1 MKNFYLVWRHC
12 LLMVLGCFICLS
24 GFAQL
29 SQGKVY
35 RFDNVGYAGY
45 SLAATSTKAATAQ
58 TTNADAK
65 SQMWYVS
72 DTKTENDVTSYR
84 LRNVGNGYYLQGAEA
99 STAWAFVD
107 GSVSEKVYL
116 YLRSI
121 TSGGNTYY
129 TLSVTNEDGGRNKM
143 HCDGSKNIVGWS
155 FTDNNHTQWTITE
168 VTMTSEELT
177 ENWNVLEN
185 VNWTEER
192 LTTAQGYLDA
202 LFTDKACT
210 ELKDTYKAMSQEQ
223 LQANTNYVNLP
234 PTLQTMVLK
243 TWQTQTT
250 ATTPQT
256 VGEAWGEAHYSSSE
270 DLAWDGEYAKR
281 FRVQLYEPY
290 SERDCTNA
298 GLRINPHTNLNNPT
312 GIIGKEREALYVMVG
327 GDIQEGASLYLGAYS
342 GHGQGGAYNDGVA
355 LHKGLNVVPI
365 WADKQWTCIYYT
377 VPTLQNYTAGENIAG
392 SNKRYDITT
401 FPDLKIHIEGG
412 CVNGY
417 YNAVGDDLWAHNAA
431 TTGCDEGRELDGGIA
446 TTLTK
451 ADGTTTPTNDN
462 LLQTNNVYP
471 KGDNEA
477 DWDYI
482 AARNVLD
489 DLTILGRYMV
499 FQFCFNSPED
509 SKPQYSTNYWFTK
522 LDGTRRVN
530 ICDWLERWDRIMMSE
545 RLMMGLLSEQEV
557 TEANARYHAWN
568 AAFGSI
574 PENHDIF
581 RYTGNDTDNPYA
593 CNYSNYYRM
602 HGLGI
607 TMDNGYMSGGWNS
620 SNYHYNT
627 LADIIGK
634 MTDETSTGGVCWGP
648 GHEIGHQ
655 HQAPLNMRGLTEVS
669 NNFFSNVAVWYD
681 GRGTS
686 RTAEGQGDLSN
697 VLNAYSQDGNDF
709 YTNNIWAQT
718 QMYYKLWLYYH
729 LVGHNTAFA
738 PTLVE
743 MLRQDPMVIQYNQA
757 GATSLLHFYKKAC
770 DAAQEDLTDF
780 FRAYGFLE
788 VMDHRYVGD
797 YSSAEYTQ
805 TQEDI
810 DAAIAYVKA
819 KGYPENVEILFIND
833 YTTGETYVKHDGT
846 TARRLWDGNTYSD
859 LGSFQAYESGSAATG
874 TYTMTAANGQVTMS
888 GATGGVGFI
897 VRDAKGNLLAF
908 SSDYTFPVN
917 DATMAA
923 ISTGTAVLQSVAAD
937 GSVTEITYD
946 GSSAAIS
953 LLSGLLT
960 TVKTLLDGETDN
972 GGDDGESYTKPG
984 LYKSNNAH
992 FTALADKYTE
1002 AKEIYDNGNV
1012 AQYLAAYTA
1021 LKDCYD
1027 ALLADEYATIALQ
1040 PGSKYIIR
1048 CKGRNQ
1054 TYMYL
1059 NSETSGETTTHK
1071 VAYTDTL
1078 PESTAE
1084 NYNAFLWSVE
1094 ETGTAGKYY
1103 LKNASGENLY
1113 VLTVSAKQNEQFQCG
1128 SEKYAFGI
1136 QQVATGSNYFTFY
1149 HSSDP
1154 STYMNAGNNGQVVSW
1169 DGANDN
1175 NSQWAFTLVEADA
1188 TAKARILLEEMEGNT
1203 RTLLESMATMGVKG
1217 PLDMSTFRISSNSVE
1232 QGHGTELLVDGDAS
1246 TYFHSNWSESSASS
1260 NLDEEH
1266 YLQIDCGEGNDL
1278 EQFQFN
1284 YITLP
1289 SAAGNLDAPASIDVY
1304 VGNTVDG
1311 DGNVTDFTKIT
1322 TFSKDDANNPLPCIS
1337 RAQSYTSPV
1346 IGTAGSPYR
1355 YIRLTVKNATKD
1367 NAVTNGTL
1375 NGHHWFG
1382 LAELGLS
1389 RASSKLFASDSRY
1402 TTITDAQYVTAAN
1415 ALGDAAVCLA
1425 NANATASE
1433 LTAAYE
1439 TLSAQYTILLNAYN
1453 AAGNEDLTAAREA
1466 LQSVIEQTQSLLNEC
1481 GSISKSE
1488 NVDLQCGDA
1497 NAAYYI
1503 SSNADQNTGGG
1514 NQDGGGVAALLDTDL
1529 ATYFHSRWGGTVV
1542 NEDHYLQV
1550 DMGSENVL
1558 TDFTFGYTV
1567 RQVDNT
1573 NKTSPHPTII
1583 EVYGSNDGED
1593 FSTLLGT
1600 FKRTDATNP
1609 LPAYTESGA
1618 SWTSTKIKSATPY
1631 RYVRFVVTE
1640 SNGPRDKIYGGHY
1653 FFAMGTFSLTK
1664 IETKVTLSENC
1675 GLATEQDLLDTDD
1688 ALQSAIATKSLAT
1701 TVDQLTAAQTALQAQ
1716 YDALLAAK
1724 NSVSTAGLEAAVA
1737 SLRSLYESC
1746 FSDDACTTIKDK
1758 YNGSINLTQPLLEE
1772 VNTSI
1777 TTAQAI
1783 VDADQPT
1790 NNEIYEQLVA
1800 VNAMQEKLETAIAYA
1815 ALPVKLSTDEE
1826 KVYYSITIKRDGTP
1840 VLEYGGVNGE
1850 NNKLK
1855 VTGSGFQYGNNL
1867 QAFYFTKGTTAPQVL
1882 IHTKSN
1888 DYILT
1893 ARIVNS
1899 TSDLAQGAGKVAG
1912 VEPTT
1917 DESTLS
1923 SKEWIIEAN
1932 TSSGWY
1938 NIRPIPLDGSA
1949 TNLYMSNIYGVGKNI
1964 GFYTDANDGGSC
1976 FQFTEQTVWDKS
1988 EAFYQL
1994 YNYYTHSVKV
2004 NEIIESQYM
2013 NNDLVG
2019 YYSSAKANEYNSA
2032 YFTAGFA
2039 INSVLNGSTSFT
2051 DDEFTNAYNA
2061 LVTANEAL
2069 TFNLP
2074 EAGKYYV
2081 LRSACTQANYCTD
2094 ALAYVDPANPSQRIY
2109 WSKGKE
2115 VTDATAIWTITPNG
2129 DGTFAVRNLHT
2140 GTAVRKFNER
2150 LTDVAGSVTLTSL
2163 DYKTG
2168 ELKLTAGGTIMHAQQ
2183 TGSIIVSWNAD
2194 KGSASAWN
2202 IEEVT
2207 DLSEVGYALN
2217 MSQYE
2222 QASLYLAYPAII
2234 PNGIT
2239 AYYATV
2245 ENADITDVA
2254 TGGKITLTPITG
2266 NVLPAETG
2274 VILRGAQGA
2283 YNFNLSTDDA
2293 GRAPAEKLFMGS
2305 PYKKLVQGVA
2315 NYKYYLFGAR
2325 TMGDGSKKV
2334 GLFMTW
2340 LEYLAD
2346 GTTSYTRD
2354 TGKTDDQGHAITENV
2369 STAGTDNGGYF
2380 YVSANKIYMPWNT
2393 ANGAAP
2399 AFYFN
2404 FDGTTTG
2411 VDGIENVWDRNTG
2424 IYDLQG
2430 RRVNRIEQS
2439 GIYVINGQKRF
2450 VKVNGR

>member
-1 MKNFYLVWRHC
+1 MKNNYFNPLRFLWTA
-12 LLMVLGCFICLS
+12 VLGLF
-24 GFAQL
+24 FVTAHAQL
-29 SQGKVY
+29 EKGNVY

-72 DTKTENDVTSYR
+72 DTKTENGVTSYR
-84 LRNVGNGYYLQGAEA
+84 LRNVGNGYYLQGNGA

-107 GSVSEKVYL
+107 GSVSENVYL
-116 YLRSI
+116 YLLSV

-129 TLSVTNEDGGRNKM
+129 TLSVTNDDGGRNKM

-168 VTMTSEELT
+168 VEMTSAELT

-185 VNWTEER
+185 VNWTEEK
-192 LTTAQGYLDA
+192 LNTVQGYLDE
-202 LFTDKACT
+202 LFTDEACT
-210 ELKDTYKAMSQEQ
+210 ELNDTYAGMSLE
-223 LQANTNYVNLP
+223 
-234 PTLQTMVLK
+234 TLQEDDNYTALPVTLQNMVTK
-243 TWQTQTT
+243 VWNEQTSTQTLAT
-250 ATTPQT
+250 AW
-256 VGEAWGEAHYSSSE
+256 AEAHYDGSE
-270 DLAWDGEYAKR
+270 GLAWDGEYAKR

-298 GLRINPHTNLNNPT
+298 GLHINPHTNLNNPT
-312 GIIGKEREALYVMVG
+312 GIIGKERDALYVMVG
-327 GDIQEGASLYLGAYS
+327 GDIKEGASLYLGAYS

-377 VPTLQNYTAGENIAG
+377 VPTLQNYTTGENIAG

-431 TTGCDEGRELDGGIA
+431 TTGCDDGRDLNSIA

-451 ADGTTTPTNDN
+451 ADGTITPANDN

-499 FQFCFNSPED
+499 FQFCFNSPEE
-509 SKPQYSTNYWFTK
+509 SNPQYSTNYWFTK
-522 LDGTRRVN
+522 DGTRRVN

-557 TEANARYHAWN
+557 AEANARYHAWN
-568 AAFGSI
+568 TASSSGSI
-574 PENHDIF
+574 PANHDIF

-593 CNYSNYYRM
+593 CNYSKYYRM

-607 TMDNGYMSGGWNS
+607 TMDTGYMSGGWNS

-634 MTDETSTGGVCWGP
+634 MTEESSTGGVCWGP
-648 GHEIGHQ
+648 AHEIGHQ
-655 HQAPLNMRGLTEVS
+655 HQGPLNMRGLTEVS

-697 VLNAYSQDGNDF
+697 VLNAYNQDGNDF

-738 PTLVE
+738 PTLIE
-743 MLRQDPMVIQYNQA
+743 MLRQDPMTIEYNQA
-757 GATSLLHFYKKAC
+757 GATSLLHFYKKVC

-819 KGYPENVEILFIND
+819 KKYPENVEILFIND
-833 YTTGETYVKHDGT
+833 YTADENYVRHDGT
-846 TARRLWDGNTYSD
+846 TERLLWDGNTYSD
-859 LGSFQAYESGSAATG
+859 LGSFQAYESGSTANG

-888 GATGGVGFI
+888 GATGGVGFVI
-897 VRDAKGNLLAF
+897 RDAEGNLLAF

-917 DATMAA
+917 DATMIA
-923 ISTGTAVLQSVAAD
+923 IGTGTAVLQSVAAD
-937 GSVTEITYD
+937 GTVTEITYD
-946 GSSAAIS
+946 GSSTTIS
-953 LLSGLLT
+953 LLSGLLNE
-960 TVKTLLDGETDN
+960 VKTVVDAVDDGGTSGTDYTKVGFYKQPEVATLLSLYDGAKALYNEGAQSGYLSAYNALKTEFDAVKANEFARVALVAGSTCVLVNKNVPTRYISETTSNTVTTTNVTGGVVVTDVPTTGQWILEATTTSGAYNFKNVSTDN
-972 GGDDGESYTKPG
+972 YWLALSQSVQLATGAEKKSYTFLDNEDGSWSIKYSENSQLIHKEGGNSIVGWWDTSNENSHWYITMVSKPE
-984 LYKSNNAH
+984 
-992 FTALADKYTE
+992 ALE
-1002 AKEIYDNGNV
+1002 ASMNLESLV
-1012 AQYLAAYTA
+1012 A
-1021 LKDCYD
+1021 K
-1027 ALLADEYATIALQ
+1027 
-1040 PGSKYIIR
+1040 
-1048 CKGRNQ
+1048 
-1054 TYMYL
+1054 
-1059 NSETSGETTTHK
+1059 TTT
-1071 VAYTDTL
+1071 L
-1078 PESTAE
+1078 
-1084 NYNAFLWSVE
+1084 
-1094 ETGTAGKYY
+1094 
-1103 LKNASGENLY
+1103 
-1113 VLTVSAKQNEQFQCG
+1113 
-1128 SEKYAFGI
+1128 
-1136 QQVATGSNYFTFY
+1136 
-1149 HSSDP
+1149 
-1154 STYMNAGNNGQVVSW
+1154 MN
-1169 DGANDN
+1169 
-1175 NSQWAFTLVEADA
+1175 
-1188 TAKARILLEEMEGNT
+1188 K
-1203 RTLLESMATMGVKG
+1203 MATVGVKG
-1217 PLDMSTFRISSNSVE
+1217 PQDMSTFRISSNSVE

-1246 TYFHSNWSESSASS
+1246 TYFHSNWSTSSASS
-1260 NLDEEH
+1260 NLGEDH

-1289 SAAGNLDAPASIDVY
+1289 RDAGNLDAPASIYVY
-1304 VGNTVDG
+1304 GGNTVDG
-1311 DGNVTDFTKIT
+1311 DGNVTDLTYITKL
-1322 TFSKDDANNPLPCIS
+1322 SKDDTENPLPCIS

-1346 IGTAGSPYR
+1346 IGTAGSSYR

-1367 NAVTNGTL
+1367 NAVANGTL

-1389 RASSKLFASDSRY
+1389 RASSKLYASDSRY
-1402 TTITDAQYVTAAN
+1402 TTMTNAKYVDAAN

-1433 LTAAYE
+1433 LSVAYDA
-1439 TLSAQYTILLNAYN
+1439 LSAQYTILLTAYN
-1453 AAGNEDLTAAREA
+1453 AAENEELNAAREA
-1466 LQSVIEQTQSLLNEC
+1466 LQSVIDQTQSLLNEC

-1488 NVDLQCGDA
+1488 SVALQCSDDNG
-1497 NAAYYI
+1497 AYYI
-1503 SSNADQNTGGG
+1503 SSNADQNDGGG
-1514 NQDGGGVAALLDTDL
+1514 NRDGGGVAALLDTDL
-1529 ATYFHSRWGGTVV
+1529 TSYFHSRWGGTVV

-1550 DMGSENVL
+1550 DMGSLDAL

-1573 NKTSPHPTII
+1573 NNTSPHPTII
-1583 EVYGSNDGED
+1583 KVYGSNDGED

-1600 FKRTDATNP
+1600 FKNTDAINP
-1609 LPAYTESGA
+1609 LPAYTASGA
-1618 SWTSTKIKSATPY
+1618 SWTSTKIKTATPY

-1640 SNGPRDKIYGGHY
+1640 SDGPGNEAFGNHY

-1675 GLATEQDLLDTDD
+1675 GSATEQDLLDTDD
-1688 ALQSAIATKSLAT
+1688 ALQSAIAAKSIAT
-1701 TVDQLTAAQTALQAQ
+1701 TVNQLTAAQTALQAQ

-1724 NSVSTAGLEAAVA
+1724 NRVSTADLETAVA

-1746 FSDDACTTIKDK
+1746 FSNDECTMIKDE
-1758 YNGSINLTQPLLEE
+1758 YNGSINLTQPLLDD
-1772 VNTSI
+1772 VNTAI
-1777 TTAQAI
+1777 TTAQAVI
-1783 VDADQPT
+1783 DASQPT
-1790 NNEIYEQLVA
+1790 EEEVIEQQAA
-1800 VNAMQEKLETAIAYA
+1800 VEAMQERLETAIAYA
-1815 ALPVKLSTDEE
+1815 GLPVKLSTDEE
-1826 KVYYSITIKRDGTP
+1826 KVYYSISIKRDGTP
-1840 VLEYGGVNGE
+1840 VLEYGGVNRE
-1850 NNKLK
+1850 DNKLK
-1855 VTGSGFQYGNNL
+1855 VASSGFEYGNNL
-1867 QAFYFTKGTTAPQVL
+1867 QAFYFTKGTTAPQVF

-1893 ARIVNS
+1893 ARIVDR
-1899 TSDLAQGAGKVAG
+1899 TSDLAQGPGKVAG
-1912 VEPTT
+1912 VDPAT

-1923 SKEWIIEAN
+1923 SKEWIIDAN
-1932 TSSGWY
+1932 TSSNYRDWY
-1938 NIRPIPLDGSA
+1938 NIRPIPLDGST
-1949 TNLYMSNIYGVGKNI
+1949 TNLYMSNIYGVGYNI
-1964 GFYTDANDGGSC
+1964 GFYTVADDPGSC
-1976 FQFTEQTVWDKS
+1976 FQFTEQTIWDKS

-2013 NNDLVG
+2013 SDDLG
-2019 YYSSAKANEYNSA
+2019 YYSSSKANAYNNA
-2032 YFTAGFA
+2032 YNTAGIT
-2039 INSVLNGSTSFT
+2039 INLVLNGSTSFT
-2051 DDEFTNAYNA
+2051 DEDFTNAYNA
-2061 LVTANEAL
+2061 LVKANEAL
-2069 TFNLP
+2069 TPNLP
-2074 EAGKYYV
+2074 KAGKYYV
-2081 LRSACTQANYCTD
+2081 LRSACTQADYCTD
-2094 ALAYVDPANPSQRIY
+2094 ALAYVDPANATQRIY
-2109 WSKGKE
+2109 WSIEKE
-2115 VTDATAIWTITPNG
+2115 AETDATAIWTITPNE

-2140 GTAVRKFNER
+2140 GTAVSKFNER
-2150 LTDVAGSVTLTSL
+2150 LTDAAGSVTLTSL

-2183 TGSIIVSWNAD
+2183 TNSIIVSWAAD

-2202 IEEVT
+2202 IVEVT
-2207 DLSEVGYALN
+2207 DLSAVSYVLN
-2217 MSQYE
+2217 MSQYGY
-2222 QASLYLAYPAII
+2222 AGFYSAYPVQI
-2234 PNGIT
+2234 PAGLQ
-2239 AYYATV
+2239 AYYVKQDDVTTGTA
-2245 ENADITDVA
+2245 ENPGTAHLTEITDV
-2254 TGGKITLTPITG
+2254 I
-2266 NVLPAETG
+2266 PANTG
-2274 VILRGAQGA
+2274 VILYGAQGTYA
-2283 YNFNLSTDDA
+2283 LKYDA
-2293 GRAPAEKLFMGS
+2293 DGGTEVSDNMLAGS
-2305 PYKKLVQGVA
+2305 PYLCYKQGEEGT
-2315 NYKYYLFGAR
+2315 KYYLFGV
-2325 TMGDGSKKV
+2325 KNENV
-2334 GLFMTW
+2334 GLYVAW
-2340 LEYLAD
+2340 LEYTAD
-2346 GTTSYTRD
+2346 GGQTISQETTAADGSTTSTDVDIND
-2354 TGKTDDQGHAITENV
+2354 TDQ
-2369 STAGTDNGGYF
+2369 GGYF
-2380 YVSANKIYMPWNT
+2380 RVGANKIYLP
-2393 ANGAAP
+2393 
-2399 AFYFN
+2399 Y
-2404 FDGTTTG
+2404 TTTVQG
-2411 VDGIENVWDRNTG
+2411 VSAFHLDFNTSVETSIDPLELLPRNAV

-2430 RRVNRIEQS
+2430 RRIHRILHS
-2439 GIYVINGQKRF
+2439 GVYI
-2450 VKVNGR
+2450 VNGVKRYVRTRNVQP

>member
-1 MKNFYLVWRHC
+1 MKNNYFNPLRFLWTA
-12 LLMVLGCFICLS
+12 VLGLF
-24 GFAQL
+24 FVTAQAQL
-29 SQGKVY
+29 EKGNVY
-35 RFDNVGYAGY
+35 RFENVGYAGY

-58 TTNADAK
+58 TTKADAK

-72 DTKTENDVTSYR
+72 DTKTDNGVTSYR
-84 LRNVGNGYYLQGAEA
+84 LRNVGNGYYLQGNVA
-99 STAWAFVD
+99 STPWAFVD
-107 GSVSEKVYL
+107 GSVNENVYL
-116 YLRSI
+116 YLRSV

-129 TLSVTNEDGGRNKM
+129 TLSVTNSNSGQNKM
-143 HCDGSKNIVGWS
+143 HCDAGKNIVGWS

-168 VTMTSEELT
+168 VTTMTSEKLT

-185 VNWTEER
+185 VNWTEEK
-192 LTTAQGYLDA
+192 LNTVQGYLDE
-202 LFTDKACT
+202 LFTDRACT
-210 ELKDTYKAMSQEQ
+210 ELNYTYKIMTQDQ
-223 LQANTNYVNLP
+223 LQANINYTSLP

-250 ATTPQT
+250 ATTQQT
-256 VGEAWGEAHYSSSE
+256 VSEAWGEAHYNGSAE
-270 DLAWDGEYAKR
+270 LAWDGEYAKR

-312 GIIGKEREALYVMVG
+312 GIIGKERDVLYVMVG
-327 GDIQEGASLYLGAYS
+327 GNIKEGASLYLGAYS

-377 VPTLQNYTAGENIAG
+377 VPTLQKYTAGENIAG

-412 CVNGY
+412 YVNGY

-431 TTGCDEGRELDGGIA
+431 TTGCDDKRNLSSIA
-446 TTLTK
+446 KTLTK
-451 ADGTTTPTNDN
+451 ADGTTTLPNDN

-522 LDGTRRVN
+522 PSGGTRLVN

-557 TEANARYHAWN
+557 AEANARYHAWN
-568 AAFGSI
+568 TAFGSI
-574 PENHDIF
+574 PAYHDIF
-581 RYTGNDTDNPYA
+581 RYTGNDTGNPYA

-620 SNYHYNT
+620 SNYKYST

-634 MTDETSTGGVCWGP
+634 MTEESSTGGVCWGP
-648 GHEIGHQ
+648 AHEIGHQ

-669 NNFFSNVAVWYD
+669 NNFFSNVAIWYD

-743 MLRQDPMVIQYNQA
+743 MLRQDPMTIEYNQA
-757 GATSLLHFYKKAC
+757 GATSLLHFYKKVC

-819 KGYPENVEILFIND
+819 KKYPENVEILFIND
-833 YTTGETYVKHDGT
+833 YTTDENYVRHDGT
-846 TARRLWDGNTYSD
+846 TERLLWDGNTYSD
-859 LGSFQAYESGSAATG
+859 LGSFQAYESGSTANG

-888 GATGGVGFI
+888 GATGGVGFVI
-897 VRDAKGNLLAF
+897 RDAEGNLLAF

-923 ISTGTAVLQSVAAD
+923 IGTGTAVLQSVAAN
-937 GSVTEITYD
+937 GSITEITYD

-960 TVKTLLDGETDN
+960 TVKTLLDGDTDD
-972 GGDDGESYTKPG
+972 GGDDGKSYTKPG
-984 LYKSNNAH
+984 LYKANNAH
-992 FTALADKYTE
+992 YTALASKYTE
-1002 AKEIYDNGNV
+1002 AEEIYVNGNV
-1012 AQYLAAYTA
+1012 AQYMAAYSA

-1027 ALLADEYATIALQ
+1027 ALLADEYATVALQ
-1040 PGSKYIIR
+1040 PGNKYTIR
-1048 CKGRNQ
+1048 CKGRDQ

-1059 NSETSGETTTHK
+1059 NSETSGETTTYK
-1071 VAYTDTL
+1071 VACTTTL
-1078 PESTAE
+1078 PASTDD

-1113 VLTVSAKQNEQFQCG
+1113 VLTVSAESKEQFQCG
-1128 SEKYAFGI
+1128 SAKYAFSI
-1136 QQVATGSNYFTFY
+1136 QQVATGSNYFTLY
-1149 HSSDP
+1149 HSKP
-1154 STYMNAGNNGQVVSW
+1154 STYMNAAGNNGNVVSW
-1169 DGANDN
+1169 NSSTDN

-1188 TAKARILLEEMEGNT
+1188 TAKARILLEEMESNT
-1203 RTLLESMATMGVKG
+1203 RTLLESMAMMGVKG
-1217 PLDMSTFRISSNSVE
+1217 PLDMSTFRITSNSVE

-1246 TYFHSNWSESSASS
+1246 TYFHSNWSTSSASS
-1260 NLDEEH
+1260 NLGEDH

-1289 SAAGNLDAPASIDVY
+1289 RDAGNLDAPASIYVY
-1304 VGNTVDG
+1304 GGNTVDG
-1311 DGNVTDFTKIT
+1311 DGNVTDLTYITKL
-1322 TFSKDDANNPLPCIS
+1322 SKDDTENPLPCIS

-1346 IGTAGSPYR
+1346 IGTAGSSYR

-1367 NAVTNGTL
+1367 NAVANGTL

-1389 RASSKLFASDSRY
+1389 RASSKLYASDNRY
-1402 TTITDAQYVTAAN
+1402 TTMTDAKYVAAAN

-1433 LTAAYE
+1433 LTAAYDA
-1439 TLSAQYTILLNAYN
+1439 LSEQYTILLNAYN
-1453 AAGNEDLTAAREA
+1453 AAENEELTAAQDA
-1466 LQSVIEQTQSLLNEC
+1466 LQGVIDQTQSLLNEC

-1488 NVDLQCGDA
+1488 SVALQCDDA
-1497 NAAYYI
+1497 NGAYYI
-1503 SSNADQNTGGG
+1503 SSNADQNAGSG
-1514 NQDGGGVAALLDTDL
+1514 NNDGGGVAALLDTDL
-1529 ATYFHSRWGGTVV
+1529 TSYFHSRWGGTVV

-1550 DMGSENVL
+1550 DMGSENAL

-1567 RQVDNT
+1567 RQKASPEYN
-1573 NKTSPHPTII
+1573 SPHPTII
-1583 EVYGSNDGED
+1583 EVYGINDGED

-1600 FKRTDATNP
+1600 FKRTDAINP

-1631 RYVRFVVTE
+1631 RYVRFVVTK
-1640 SNGPRDKIYGGHY
+1640 SAGPGNTIYGDHY
-1653 FFAMGTFSLTK
+1653 FFAMGSFSLTK
-1664 IETKVTLSENC
+1664 IETKVILSKNC

-1688 ALQSAIATKSLAT
+1688 ALQSAIATKSIAT

-1716 YDALLAAK
+1716 YDALWAAK
-1724 NSVSTAGLEAAVA
+1724 NSVSITNLATAVA

-1746 FSDDACTTIKDK
+1746 FSDADCTTIKDE
-1758 YNGSINLTQPLLEE
+1758 YEGSIYLTQSLLDEVYTAIMNAQSVIEASQTTKEE
-1772 VNTSI
+1772 VI
-1777 TTAQAI
+1777 EQQAA
-1783 VDADQPT
+1783 VD
-1790 NNEIYEQLVA
+1790 
-1800 VNAMQEKLETAIAYA
+1800 AMQERLETAIYA
-1815 ALPVKLSTDEE
+1815 TLPVKLSTDEE
-1826 KVYYSITIKRDGTP
+1826 KVYYSISIKRDGTP

-1850 NNKLK
+1850 DNKLK
-1855 VTGSGFQYGNNL
+1855 VASSGFEYGNDL
-1867 QAFYFTKGTTAPQVL
+1867 QAFYFTKGTTAPQVF

-1893 ARIVNS
+1893 ARIVSS
-1899 TSDLAQGAGKVAG
+1899 TSDLAEGAGKVAG
-1912 VEPTT
+1912 VDPAT

-1932 TSSGWY
+1932 TSNDYSGWY
-1938 NIRPIPLDGSA
+1938 NIRPIPLDGS
-1949 TNLYMSNIYGVGKNI
+1949 TTDLYMSNFGGVGNNI
-1964 GFYTDANDGGSC
+1964 GFYTVADDGGSC
-1976 FQFTEQTVWDKS
+1976 FRFTICDKG
-1988 EAFYQL
+1988 EAFYRL
-1994 YNYYTHSVKV
+1994 YDYYTHSVKV

-2013 NNDLVG
+2013 SDDPG
-2019 YYSSAKANEYNSA
+2019 YYSSDKANEYNSA

-2051 DDEFTNAYNA
+2051 DEDFTTSYDA
-2061 LVTANEAL
+2061 LVAANVAL
-2069 TFNLP
+2069 TPNLP

-2081 LRSACTQANYCTD
+2081 LRSACTQANYCTN
-2094 ALAYVDPANPSQRIY
+2094 ALAYVNPANATQQIY
-2109 WSKGKE
+2109 WSKDKA

-2150 LTDVAGSVTLTSL
+2150 LTDEAGSVTLTSL

-2168 ELKLTAGGTIMHAQQ
+2168 ELKLTANGTIMHAQAVDN
-2183 TGSIIVSWNAD
+2183 IIVSWAGD
-2194 KGSASAWN
+2194 KGSASAWK
-2202 IEEVT
+2202 IVEVT
-2207 DLSEVGYALN
+2207 DLSAVSYVLN
-2217 MSQYE
+2217 MSQYGY
-2222 QASLYLAYPAII
+2222 AGFYSAYPVKI
-2234 PNGIT
+2234 PEGLQ
-2239 AYYATV
+2239 AYYVKQDDVTTGTA
-2245 ENADITDVA
+2245 ENPGTAHLTEITDV
-2254 TGGKITLTPITG
+2254 I
-2266 NVLPAETG
+2266 PANTG
-2274 VILRGAQGA
+2274 VILYGAQGSYA
-2283 YNFNLSTDDA
+2283 LKYAADGGTEVSDNMLA
-2293 GRAPAEKLFMGS
+2293 GS
-2305 PYKKLVQGVA
+2305 PYLCYKQGEE
-2315 NYKYYLFGAR
+2315 NTKYYLFGV
-2325 TMGDGSKKV
+2325 KNENV
-2334 GLFMTW
+2334 GLYVAW
-2340 LEYLAD
+2340 LEYTAD
-2346 GTTSYTRD
+2346 GSQTNSEDVDIND
-2354 TGKTDDQGHAITENV
+2354 TDQ
-2369 STAGTDNGGYF
+2369 GGYF
-2380 YVSANKIYMPWNT
+2380 RVGANKIYLPYTT
-2393 ANGAAP
+2393 AVQGVS
-2399 AFYFN
+2399 AFHLDFN
-2404 FDGTTTG
+2404 TG
-2411 VDGIENVWDRNTG
+2411 VETSIDPLELLPRNAV

-2430 RRVNRIEQS
+2430 RRIHRILHS
-2439 GIYVINGQKRF
+2439 GVYI
-2450 VKVNGR
+2450 VNGVKRYVRTRNVQP

>member
-1 MKNFYLVWRHC
+1 MKNNYFNPLRFLWTA
-12 LLMVLGCFICLS
+12 VLGLF
-24 GFAQL
+24 FVTAQAQL
-29 SQGKVY
+29 EKGNVY
-35 RFDNVGYAGY
+35 RFENVGYAGY

-72 DTKTENDVTSYR
+72 ETKTVNDVTSYR
-84 LRNVGNGYYLQGAEA
+84 LRNVGNGYYLQGNVA

-107 GSVSEKVYL
+107 GSVNEKVYL

-129 TLSVTNEDGGRNKM
+129 TLSVTNDDSGRNKM

-155 FTDNNHTQWTITE
+155 FMDNNHTQWTITE
-168 VTMTSEELT
+168 VEMTAEELT

-185 VNWTEER
+185 VNWTEAK
-192 LTTAQGYLDA
+192 LNTVQGYLDE
-202 LFTDKACT
+202 LFTDRACT
-210 ELKDTYKAMSQEQ
+210 ELNDTYKVMTQDQ
-223 LQANTNYVNLP
+223 LQANINYTSLP

-250 ATTPQT
+250 AKTPQT
-256 VGEAWGEAHYSSSE
+256 VSEAWGEAHYNGSAE
-270 DLAWDGEYAKR
+270 LAWDGEYAKR

-298 GLRINPHTNLNNPT
+298 GLHINPHTNLNNPT
-312 GIIGKEREALYVMVG
+312 GIIGKERDVLYVMVG
-327 GDIQEGASLYLGAYS
+327 GDIKEGASLYLGAYS
-342 GHGQGGAYNDGVA
+342 GHGQGGAYNNGVA

-377 VPTLQNYTAGENIAG
+377 VPTLQKYTAGENIAG

-412 CVNGY
+412 YVNGY
-417 YNAVGDDLWAHNAA
+417 YNAVGDDLWAHDAA
-431 TTGCDEGRELDGGIA
+431 TTGYDDGRDLNSGIA

-451 ADGTTTPTNDN
+451 ADGTITPNNDN

-509 SKPQYSTNYWFTK
+509 NNPQYSTNYWFTK
-522 LDGTRRVN
+522 PSGGTRRVN

-581 RYTGNDTDNPYA
+581 RYTGNDTGNPYA

-620 SNYHYNT
+620 SNYKYST

-634 MTDETSTGGVCWGP
+634 MTEESSTGGVCWGP
-648 GHEIGHQ
+648 AHEIGHQ

-805 TQEDI
+805 TQDDI

-819 KGYPENVEILFIND
+819 KKYPENVEILFIND
-833 YTTGETYVKHDGT
+833 YTAGVTYMKHDGE

-859 LGSFQAYESGSAATG
+859 LGSFQAYESGSTANG

-888 GATGGVGFI
+888 GATGGVGFVI
-897 VRDAKGNLLAF
+897 RDAEGNLLAF

-923 ISTGTAVLQSVAAD
+923 IGTGTAVLQSVAAN
-937 GSVTEITYD
+937 GSITEITYD

-960 TVKTLLDGETDN
+960 TVKTLLDGDTDN
-972 GGDDGESYTKPG
+972 GGDDGKSYTKPG
-984 LYKSNNAH
+984 LYKASNAH
-992 FTALADKYTE
+992 YTALASKYTE
-1002 AKEIYDNGNV
+1002 AEEIYVNGNV
-1012 AQYLAAYTA
+1012 AQYMAAYAA

-1027 ALLADEYATIALQ
+1027 ALLTDEYATVALQ
-1040 PGSKYIIR
+1040 PGNKYTIR

-1059 NSETSGETTTHK
+1059 SSVTSGETTTYK
-1071 VAYTDTL
+1071 VACTTTL
-1078 PESTAE
+1078 PASTAD

-1103 LKNASGENLY
+1103 LKNASGDNLY
-1113 VLTVSAKQNEQFQCG
+1113 VLTVSAERDEQFQCG
-1128 SEKYAFGI
+1128 SAKYAFGI
-1136 QQVATGSNYFTFY
+1136 QQVATGSNYFTLY
-1149 HSSDP
+1149 HSEP
-1154 STYMNAGNNGQVVSW
+1154 STYMNAAGDNGNVVSW
-1169 DGANDN
+1169 NSATDD
-1175 NSQWAFTLVEADA
+1175 NSQWTFTLVEADA
-1188 TAKARILLEEMEGNT
+1188 TAKARILLEEMECNT

-1217 PLDMSTFRISSNSVE
+1217 PLDMSTFRITSNSVE

-1246 TYFHSNWSESSASS
+1246 TYFHSNWSTSSASS
-1260 NLDEEH
+1260 NLDEDH

-1322 TFSKDDANNPLPCIS
+1322 TLSKDDANNPLPCIS

-1367 NAVTNGTL
+1367 NAVANGTL
-1375 NGHHWFG
+1375 NGHYWFG

-1389 RASSKLFASDSRY
+1389 RASSKLYASDNRY
-1402 TTITDAQYVTAAN
+1402 TTMTDAKYVAAAN

-1425 NANATASE
+1425 NADATETE
-1433 LTAAYE
+1433 LTAAYNA
-1439 TLSAQYTILLNAYN
+1439 LSAQYTILLNAYN
-1453 AAGNEDLTAAREA
+1453 AAENADLTATQNA
-1466 LQSVIEQTQSLLNEC
+1466 LQGVIDQTQSLLNEC

-1488 NVDLQCGDA
+1488 SVALQCNDA
-1497 NAAYYI
+1497 NGAYYI
-1503 SSNADQNTGGG
+1503 SSNADQNDGGG
-1514 NQDGGGVAALLDTDL
+1514 NSDGGGVAALLDTDL
-1529 ATYFHSRWGGTVV
+1529 TSYFHSRWGGTVV

-1550 DMGSENVL
+1550 DMGSLDAL

-1567 RQVDNT
+1567 RQVNNT
-1573 NKTSPHPTII
+1573 KNTSPHPTII
-1583 EVYGSNDGED
+1583 KVYGSNDGED

-1600 FKRTDATNP
+1600 FKRTDAINP
-1609 LPAYTESGA
+1609 LPAYTASGA
-1618 SWTSTKIKSATPY
+1618 SWTSTKIKTATPY

-1640 SNGPRDKIYGGHY
+1640 SDGPGNEIYGGHY

-1664 IETKVTLSENC
+1664 SETKVILSENC

-1688 ALQSAIATKSLAT
+1688 ALQSTIAAKSIAT

-1716 YDALLAAK
+1716 YDALWAAK
-1724 NSVSTAGLEAAVA
+1724 NSVSTADLETAVA
-1737 SLRSLYESC
+1737 SLQSLYESC
-1746 FSDDACTTIKDK
+1746 FSDAECTMIKDE

-1772 VNTSI
+1772 VNTAI
-1777 TTAQAI
+1777 TTAQTLIDATLHTEEQVNEQQAA
-1783 VDADQPT
+1783 VD
-1790 NNEIYEQLVA
+1790 
-1800 VNAMQEKLETAIAYA
+1800 AMQERLETAIAYA
-1815 ALPVKLSTDEE
+1815 GLPVKLSTDEE

-1840 VLEYGGVNGE
+1840 VLEYGGVGGE
-1850 NNKLK
+1850 DNKLK
-1855 VTGSGFQYGNNL
+1855 VTGSGFEYGNNL
-1867 QAFYFTKGTTAPQVL
+1867 QAFYFTKGTTAPQVF

-1888 DYILT
+1888 GYILT
-1893 ARIVNS
+1893 
-1899 TSDLAQGAGKVAG
+1899 TSDLAQDAGKVAG
-1912 VEPTT
+1912 VDPAT

-1932 TSSGWY
+1932 TSNDYSGWY
-1938 NIRPIPLDGSA
+1938 NIRPIPLDGST
-1949 TNLYMSNIYGVGKNI
+1949 TNLYMSNYKGVDFNI
-1964 GFYTDANDGGSC
+1964 GFYTVANDGGSC
-1976 FQFTEQTVWDKS
+1976 FQFTEQTIWDKS

-2013 NNDLVG
+2013 SDDLG
-2019 YYSSAKANEYNSA
+2019 YYSSSKANAYNNA
-2032 YFTAGFA
+2032 YNTAGIT
-2039 INSVLNGSTSFT
+2039 INLVLNGSTSFT
-2051 DDEFTNAYNA
+2051 DEDFTTSYDA
-2061 LVTANEAL
+2061 LVAANVAL
-2069 TFNLP
+2069 TPNLP

-2081 LRSACTQANYCTD
+2081 LRSACTQANYCTN
-2094 ALAYVDPANPSQRIY
+2094 ALAYVNPANATQQIY
-2109 WSKGKE
+2109 WSKDKA

-2150 LTDVAGSVTLTSL
+2150 LTDEAGSVTLTSL

-2168 ELKLTAGGTIMHAQQ
+2168 ELKLIANGTIMHAQAVDN
-2183 TGSIIVSWNAD
+2183 IIVSWPAD

-2202 IEEVT
+2202 IVEVT
-2207 DLSEVGYALN
+2207 DLSAVSYVLN
-2217 MSQYE
+2217 MSQYGY
-2222 QASLYLAYPAII
+2222 AGFYSAYPVKI
-2234 PNGIT
+2234 PDGLQ
-2239 AYYATV
+2239 AYYVKQDDVTTGTA
-2245 ENADITDVA
+2245 ENPGTAHLTEITDV
-2254 TGGKITLTPITG
+2254 I
-2266 NVLPAETG
+2266 PANTG
-2274 VILRGAQGA
+2274 VILYGAQGNYA
-2283 YNFNLSTDDA
+2283 LKYAADVDTEVNDNMLA
-2293 GRAPAEKLFMGS
+2293 GS
-2305 PYKKLVQGVA
+2305 PYLCYKQGEA
-2315 NYKYYLFGAR
+2315 NTKYYLFGVKN
-2325 TMGDGSKKV
+2325 GKV
-2334 GLFMTW
+2334 GLYVAW
-2340 LEYLAD
+2340 LEYNAD
-2346 GTTSYTRD
+2346 GSQTISDEDIND
-2354 TGKTDDQGHAITENV
+2354 TDR
-2369 STAGTDNGGYF
+2369 GGYF
-2380 YVSANKIYMPWNT
+2380 RVGANKIYLPYTT
-2393 ANGAAP
+2393 AVQGVS
-2399 AFYFN
+2399 AFHLDFN
-2404 FDGTTTG
+2404 TG
-2411 VDGIENVWDRNTG
+2411 VETSIDPLELLPRNAV

-2430 RRVNRIEQS
+2430 RRIHHILHS
-2439 GIYVINGQKRF
+2439 GIYI
-2450 VKVNGR
+2450 VNGVKRYVRTRNVQP

>member
-29 SQGKVY
+29 TQGKVY

-84 LRNVGNGYYLQGAEA
+84 LRNVGNGYYLQGAVA

-607 TMDNGYMSGGWNS
+607 TMNNGYMSGGWNS

-655 HQAPLNMRGLTEVS
+655 HQTPLNMRGLTEVS

-972 GGDDGESYTKPG
+972 GGDDGESYTNPG

-1260 NLDEEH
+1260 NLDEDH

-1289 SAAGNLDAPASIDVY
+1289 SSAGNLDAPASIEVS
-1304 VGNTVDG
+1304 GSNTVDG
-1311 DGNVTDFTKIT
+1311 DGNVTDFTPIT
-1322 TFSKDDANNPLPCIS
+1322 RLSKDDAVNPLPCIS

-1453 AAGNEDLTAAREA
+1453 AAGNEDLTAAQNA

-1724 NSVSTAGLEAAVA
+1724 NSVSTAELETAVA

-1772 VNTSI
+1772 VNNAI
-1777 TTAQAI
+1777 TTAQTLIDATLHTEEQVNEQQAAI
-1783 VDADQPT
+1783 
-1790 NNEIYEQLVA
+1790 E
-1800 VNAMQEKLETAIAYA
+1800 AMQERLGTAIAYA

-1826 KVYYSITIKRDGTP
+1826 KVYYSITINRSGTP

-1850 NNKLK
+1850 ENKLK
-1855 VTGSGFQYGNNL
+1855 VTNSGFKLGNNL

-1893 ARIVNS
+1893 AS
-1899 TSDLAQGAGKVAG
+1899 SLAQGDGKVTG
-1912 VEPTT
+1912 VGPAT

-1923 SKEWIIEAN
+1923 CKEWIIDAN
-1932 TSSGWY
+1932 ISSTYSGWY
-1938 NIRPIPLDGSA
+1938 NIRPIPLNGST
-1949 TNLYMSNIYGVGKNI
+1949 TNLYMSNIYGVSYNI

-1994 YNYYTHSVKV
+1994 YNYYTYSVKV

-2013 NNDLVG
+2013 NDDLVG

-2039 INSVLNGSTSFT
+2039 INSVLNASTSFT
-2051 DDEFTNAYNA
+2051 DDDFTNAYNA

-2094 ALAYVDPANPSQRIY
+2094 ALAYVDPANPTQRIY

-2183 TGSIIVSWNAD
+2183 DGSIIVNWNAD

-2217 MSQYE
+2217 MTQY
-2222 QASLYLAYPAII
+2222 QKASLYLAYPAII
-2234 PNGIT
+2234 PDGIT

-2274 VILRGAQGA
+2274 VILRGAQGP
-2283 YNFNLSTDDA
+2283 YNFYLSTDDA
-2293 GRAPAEKLFMGS
+2293 GRAPAENLFMGS

>member
-29 SQGKVY
+29 TQGKVY

-84 LRNVGNGYYLQGAEA
+84 LRNVGNGYYLQGAVA

-607 TMDNGYMSGGWNS
+607 TMNNGYMSGGWNS

-946 GSSAAIS
+946 GSSAAVS

-984 LYKSNNAH
+984 LYKANNAH
-992 FTALADKYTE
+992 YTALAGKYTE

-1071 VAYTDTL
+1071 VAYTTTL

-1149 HSSDP
+1149 HSSGP

-1260 NLDEEH
+1260 NLDEDH
-1266 YLQIDCGEGNDL
+1266 YLQIDCGEGNNL

-1289 SAAGNLDAPASIDVY
+1289 SSAGNLDAPASIEVS
-1304 VGNTVDG
+1304 GSNTVDG
-1311 DGNVTDFTKIT
+1311 DGNATDFTPIT
-1322 TFSKDDANNPLPCIS
+1322 RLSKDDAVNPLPCIS
-1337 RAQSYTSPV
+1337 RAQSYTSPI
-1346 IGTAGSPYR
+1346 IGTADIPYR
-1355 YIRLTVKNATKD
+1355 YIRLTVTNSTKD
-1367 NAVTNGTL
+1367 NAVANGTL

-1389 RASSKLFASDSRY
+1389 RASSKLYSSDSRY

-1453 AAGNEDLTAAREA
+1453 AAGNEDLTAAQNA

-1488 NVDLQCGDA
+1488 NVDLQCSDA

-1529 ATYFHSRWGGTVV
+1529 ATYFHSRWGGTEV

-1550 DMGSENVL
+1550 DMGSEDAL

-1567 RQVDNT
+1567 RQNASPNDN
-1573 NKTSPHPTII
+1573 SPHPKII
-1583 EVYGSNDGED
+1583 EVYGSTDGED

-1640 SNGPRDKIYGGHY
+1640 SNGPGTKIYGGHY

-1664 IETKVTLSENC
+1664 TETKVTLSENC

-1724 NSVSTAGLEAAVA
+1724 NSVSTAGLEAAVV

-1772 VNTSI
+1772 VNNAI
-1777 TTAQAI
+1777 TTAQTLIDATLHTEEQVNEQQAAI
-1783 VDADQPT
+1783 
-1790 NNEIYEQLVA
+1790 E
-1800 VNAMQEKLETAIAYA
+1800 AMQERLGTAIAYV

-1826 KVYYSITIKRDGTP
+1826 KVYYSITINRSGTP

-1850 NNKLK
+1850 DNKLK
-1855 VTGSGFQYGNNL
+1855 VTNSGFQYGNNL

-1893 ARIVNS
+1893 AS
-1899 TSDLAQGAGKVAG
+1899 SLAQGDGKVAG
-1912 VEPTT
+1912 VDPATE
-1917 DESTLS
+1917 ESELS

-1932 TSSGWY
+1932 RSSDWY

-1994 YNYYTHSVKV
+1994 YNYYTYSVKV

-2013 NNDLVG
+2013 NDDLVG
-2019 YYSSAKANEYNSA
+2019 YYSVDKANEYNSA

-2051 DDEFTNAYNA
+2051 DENFTTAYNA
-2061 LVTANEAL
+2061 LVTANDAL

-2074 EAGKYYV
+2074 EVGKYYV

-2094 ALAYVDPANPSQRIY
+2094 ALAYVDPANPTQRIY

-2140 GTAVRKFNER
+2140 GTAVSKFNER
-2150 LTDVAGSVTLTSL
+2150 LTDAAGSVSLTLL

-2274 VILRGAQGA
+2274 VILRGAQGP
-2283 YNFNLSTDDA
+2283 YNFYLSTDDE
-2293 GRAPAEKLFMGS
+2293 GTAPDGNLFKGS
-2305 PYKKLVQGVA
+2305 PYKKLVQGEK

-2354 TGKTDDQGHAITENV
+2354 TGKVDNEGNAITENV

>member
-1 MKNFYLVWRHC
+1 MKNNYFNPLRFLWTA
-12 LLMVLGCFICLS
+12 VLGLF
-24 GFAQL
+24 FVTAQAQL
-29 SQGKVY
+29 EKGNVY

-84 LRNVGNGYYLQGAEA
+84 LRNVGNGYYLQGNVA
-99 STAWAFVD
+99 STPWAFVD
-107 GSVSEKVYL
+107 GSVNEKVYL

-121 TSGGNTYY
+121 TSEGNTYY

-155 FTDNNHTQWTITE
+155 FTDNNHTQWSITE
-168 VTMTSEELT
+168 VEMTSDELT

-185 VNWTEER
+185 VNWTEDR
-192 LTTAQGYLDA
+192 ITTVQGYLDEI
-202 LFTDKACT
+202 FTDRACT
-210 ELKDTYKAMSQEQ
+210 ELKDNYKVMTQDQ
-223 LQANTNYVNLP
+223 LQANINYTSLP

-256 VGEAWGEAHYSSSE
+256 VSVAWGEAHYSGSAE
-270 DLAWDGEYAKR
+270 LAWDGEYAKR

-377 VPTLQNYTAGENIAG
+377 VPTLQKYTAGENIAG

-431 TTGCDEGRELDGGIA
+431 TTGCDDGRDLNSIA

-451 ADGTTTPTNDN
+451 ADGTITPANDN

-509 SKPQYSTNYWFTK
+509 NNPQYSTNYWFTK
-522 LDGTRRVN
+522 PSGGTRRVN

-557 TEANARYHAWN
+557 AEANARYHAWN

-581 RYTGNDTDNPYA
+581 RYTGNDIGNPYA

-620 SNYHYNT
+620 SNYQYGT

-634 MTDETSTGGVCWGP
+634 MTEESSTGGVCWGP
-648 GHEIGHQ
+648 AHEIGHQ

-686 RTAEGQGDLSN
+686 RTAEGQGDLSS

-743 MLRQDPMVIQYNQA
+743 MLRQDPMTIEYNQA
-757 GATSLLHFYKKAC
+757 GATSLLHFYKKVC

-819 KGYPENVEILFIND
+819 KNYRANVEILFIND
-833 YTTGETYVKHDGT
+833 YTTDENYVRHDGT
-846 TARRLWDGNTYSD
+846 TERLLWDGNTYSD
-859 LGSFQAYESGSAATG
+859 LGSFQAYESGSTANG

-888 GATGGVGFI
+888 GATGGVGFVI
-897 VRDAKGNLLAF
+897 RDAEGNLLAF

-923 ISTGTAVLQSVAAD
+923 IGTGTAVLQSVAAN
-937 GSVTEITYD
+937 GSITEITYD

-960 TVKTLLDGETDN
+960 TVKNILDGDTDN
-972 GGDDGESYTKPG
+972 GGDDGKSYTKPG
-984 LYKSNNAH
+984 LYKANNAH
-992 FTALADKYTE
+992 YTALASKYTE

-1012 AQYLAAYTA
+1012 AQYMAAYAA

-1027 ALLADEYATIALQ
+1027 ALLTDEYATVALL
-1040 PGSKYIIR
+1040 PGNKYTLR
-1048 CKGRNQ
+1048 CKGRGN

-1059 NSETSGETTTHK
+1059 RSETTGETTTYK
-1071 VAYTDTL
+1071 VACTTTL
-1078 PESTAE
+1078 PESTAA

-1094 ETGTAGKYY
+1094 ETGTDGKYY

-1113 VLTVSAKQNEQFQCG
+1113 VLTISGRNSVQFQGG

-1136 QQVATGSNYFTFY
+1136 QPVAVGSENFNIY
-1149 HSSDP
+1149 HSDEN
-1154 STYMNAGNNGQVVSW
+1154 TYMHADANNKVVSW
-1169 DGANDN
+1169 WDGSAPG
-1175 NSQWAFTLVEADA
+1175 SQWTFTLVEADEA
-1188 TAKARILLEEMEGNT
+1188 AKARILLEEMESNT
-1203 RTLLESMATMGVKG
+1203 RTLLESMATVGVKG
-1217 PLDMSTFRISSNSVE
+1217 PQDMSIFGITSNSVE
-1232 QGHGTELLVDGDAS
+1232 QGHGTELLIDGDAS
-1246 TYFHSNWSESSASS
+1246 TYYHSNWSTSSASAS
-1260 NLDEEH
+1260 LAEDH
-1266 YLQIDCGEGNDL
+1266 YLQIDCGEGNNL

-1289 SAAGNLDAPASIDVY
+1289 SAAGNLDAPAAIDVY

-1311 DGNVTDFTKIT
+1311 DGVVTDFTKVT
-1322 TFSKDDANNPLPCIS
+1322 TLTKDDADNPLPCIS

-1346 IGTAGSPYR
+1346 IGEVGRPYR
-1355 YIRLTVKNATKD
+1355 FIRLTVTNATKD
-1367 NAVTNGTL
+1367 NAVANGTL

-1389 RASSKLFASDSRY
+1389 RATSTVYASDSRY
-1402 TTITDAQYVTAAN
+1402 NTMTNEMYVTAAD
-1415 ALGDAAVCLA
+1415 ALGDAAICLA
-1425 NANATASE
+1425 NANATAGE
-1433 LTAAYE
+1433 LTDAYN
-1439 TLSAQYTILLNAYN
+1439 TLSAQYTILQNAY
-1453 AAGNEDLTAAREA
+1453 TAAETENLTTAQAA
-1466 LQSVIEQTQSLLNEC
+1466 LQNVIDQTQSLLDAC
-1481 GSISKSE
+1481 GIVSKAGS
-1488 NVDLQCGDA
+1488 VPLQCSDEAG
-1497 NAAYYI
+1497 AYYI
-1503 SSNADQNTGGG
+1503 SSNADENDGGG
-1514 NQDGGGVAALLDTDL
+1514 RTDGGGVAALLDDDL
-1529 ATYFHSRWGGTVV
+1529 TTYFHSRWEGTVV

-1550 DMGSENVL
+1550 DMGD
-1558 TDFTFGYTV
+1558 TDALLNFTFGYTV
-1567 RQVDNT
+1567 RQVANT
-1573 NKTSPHPTII
+1573 GNNSPHPKII
-1583 EVYGSNDGED
+1583 KVYGSNDGSD
-1593 FSTLLGT
+1593 FSTLLAT
-1600 FKRTDATNP
+1600 FKRTDETNP
-1609 LPAYTESGA
+1609 LPAYTASGT
-1618 SWTSTKIKSATPY
+1618 SWTSSTIESSTAY

-1640 SNGPRDKIYGGHY
+1640 SDGPGNKIYGGHY

-1664 IETKVTLSENC
+1664 TTTEVTLSEDC
-1675 GLATEQDLLDTDD
+1675 GSATEQDLLDTDD
-1688 ALQSAIATKSLAT
+1688 ALQSAIAAKSIAT
-1701 TVDQLTAAQTALQAQ
+1701 TVEQLTAAQAALQAQ
-1716 YDALLAAK
+1716 YDVLLAAK
-1724 NSVSTAGLEAAVA
+1724 TISTTALEAAITN
-1737 SLRSLYESC
+1737 LQDLYESC
-1746 FSDDACTTIKDK
+1746 FTDANCTTIKDE
-1758 YNGSINLTQPLLEE
+1758 YSGSINLTQALLDE
-1772 VNTSI
+1772 VKAAI
-1777 TTAQAI
+1777 EAAQAM
-1783 VDADQPT
+1783 VEANGHTQA
-1790 NNEIYEQLVA
+1790 EI
-1800 VNAMQEKLETAIAYA
+1800 NAQQATLEALQERLTTAIAYVN
-1815 ALPVKLSTDEE
+1815 LPVKLSTDDE
-1826 KVYYSITIKRDGTP
+1826 KVYYSITIDRDGHP
-1840 VLEYGGVNGE
+1840 VLEYGGVGGE
-1850 NNKLK
+1850 DNKLK

-1867 QAFYFTKGTTAPQVL
+1867 QAFYFTKGTTAPQVF

-1888 DYILT
+1888 GYILT

-1899 TSDLAQGAGKVAG
+1899 TSDLAEGAGKVAG
-1912 VEPTT
+1912 VDPAT

-1923 SKEWIIEAN
+1923 SKEWIIDAN
-1932 TSSGWY
+1932 ISSNYRGWY
-1938 NIRPIPLDGSA
+1938 NIRPIPLDGTT
-1949 TNLYMSNIYGVGKNI
+1949 TNLYMSNFRDVGYNI
-1964 GFYTDANDGGSC
+1964 GFYTVANDGGSC
-1976 FQFTEQTVWDKS
+1976 FQFTEQTIWDKS
-1988 EAFYQL
+1988 EAYYQL

-2013 NNDLVG
+2013 SDDLG
-2019 YYSSAKANEYNSA
+2019 YYSSSKANAYNNA
-2032 YFTAGFA
+2032 YNTAGIT
-2039 INSVLNGSTSFT
+2039 INLVLNGSTSFT
-2051 DDEFTNAYNA
+2051 DEDFTTSYDA
-2061 LVTANEAL
+2061 LVAANEAL
-2069 TFNLP
+2069 TPNLP
-2074 EAGKYYV
+2074 KAGKYYV
-2081 LRSACTQANYCTD
+2081 LRSACTQADYCTD
-2094 ALAYVDPANPSQRIY
+2094 ALAYVDPANATQRIY
-2109 WSKGKE
+2109 WSIEKE
-2115 VTDATAIWTITPNG
+2115 AETDATAIWTITPNG

-2140 GTAVRKFNER
+2140 GTAVSKFNER
-2150 LTDVAGSVTLTSL
+2150 LTDVAGRVTLTSL

-2183 TGSIIVSWNAD
+2183 DGNIIVNWPAD
-2194 KGSASAWN
+2194 KGSASAWK

-2207 DLSEVGYALN
+2207 NLSAVSYVLN
-2217 MSQYE
+2217 MSQYGY
-2222 QASLYLAYPAII
+2222 AGFYSAYPVKI
-2234 PNGIT
+2234 PDGLQ
-2239 AYYATV
+2239 AYYVKQDDVTTGTA
-2245 ENADITDVA
+2245 ENPGTAHLTEITDV
-2254 TGGKITLTPITG
+2254 I
-2266 NVLPAETG
+2266 PANTG
-2274 VILRGAQGA
+2274 VILYGAQGSYA
-2283 YNFNLSTDDA
+2283 LKYAADGGTEVSDNMLA
-2293 GRAPAEKLFMGS
+2293 GS
-2305 PYKKLVQGVA
+2305 PYLCYKQGEV
-2315 NYKYYLFGAR
+2315 NTKYYLFGVKN
-2325 TMGDGSKKV
+2325 GKV
-2334 GLFMTW
+2334 GLYVAW
-2340 LEYLAD
+2340 LEYNAD
-2346 GTTSYTRD
+2346 GSQTISDVDIND
-2354 TGKTDDQGHAITENV
+2354 TDQ
-2369 STAGTDNGGYF
+2369 GGYF
-2380 YVSANKIYMPWNT
+2380 RVGANKIYLP
-2393 ANGAAP
+2393 
-2399 AFYFN
+2399 Y
-2404 FDGTTTG
+2404 TTTVQG
-2411 VDGIENVWDRNTG
+2411 VSAFHLDFNTG
-2424 IYDLQG
+2424 METSIDPLELLPRNAVIYDLQG
-2430 RRVNRIEQS
+2430 RRIHHILHS
-2439 GIYVINGQKRF
+2439 GIYI
-2450 VKVNGR
+2450 VNGVKRYVRTRNVQP

>member
-1 MKNFYLVWRHC
+1 MKNNYFNPLRFLWTA
-12 LLMVLGCFICLS
+12 VLGLF
-24 GFAQL
+24 FVTAQAQL
-29 SQGKVY
+29 EQGNVY

-72 DTKTENDVTSYR
+72 DTKTENGVTSYR
-84 LRNVGNGYYLQGAEA
+84 LRNVGNGYYLQGNGA

-107 GSVSEKVYL
+107 GSVSENVYL
-116 YLRSI
+116 YLLNV
-121 TSGGNTYY
+121 TSEDNTYY
-129 TLSVTNEDGGRNKM
+129 TLSVTNSNSGQNKM
-143 HCDGSKNIVGWS
+143 HCDAGKNIVGWS

-168 VTMTSEELT
+168 VEMTSDELNK
-177 ENWNVLEN
+177 NWNDLEN
-185 VNWTEER
+185 VNWTEDR
-192 LTTAQGYLDA
+192 INTVQGYLDA
-202 LFTDKACT
+202 LFTDNACT
-210 ELKDTYKAMSQEQ
+210 ELKDTYAGMS
-223 LQANTNYVNLP
+223 LK
-234 PTLQTMVLK
+234 TLQEDDNYTALPVTLQNMVTK
-243 TWQTQTT
+243 VWNEQTSTQTL
-250 ATTPQT
+250 AT
-256 VGEAWGEAHYSSSE
+256 AWGEAHYNGSE

-298 GLRINPHTNLNNPT
+298 GLHINPHTNLNNPT
-312 GIIGKEREALYVMVG
+312 GIIGKERDALYVMVG
-327 GDIQEGASLYLGAYS
+327 GDIKEGASLYLGAYS
-342 GHGQGGAYNDGVA
+342 GHGQGGAYNDGVE

-377 VPTLQNYTAGENIAG
+377 VPTLQNYTTGENIAG
-392 SNKRYDITT
+392 SNKRYDITK

-412 CVNGY
+412 YVNGY

-431 TTGCDEGRELDGGIA
+431 TTGCDDERNLSSIA
-446 TTLTK
+446 TTLKK

-499 FQFCFNSPED
+499 FQFCFNSPEE
-509 SKPQYSTNYWFTK
+509 SNLQYSTNYWFTK
-522 LDGTRRVN
+522 DGTRRVN

-574 PENHDIF
+574 PANHDIF
-581 RYTGNDTDNPYA
+581 RYTGNETENPYA
-593 CNYSNYYRM
+593 CNYSKYYRM

-620 SNYHYNT
+620 SNYQYKT

-634 MTDETSTGGVCWGP
+634 MTDESSTGGVCWGP
-648 GHEIGHQ
+648 AHEIGHQ
-655 HQAPLNMRGLTEVS
+655 HQGPLNMRGLTEVS

-738 PTLVE
+738 PTLIE
-743 MLRQDPMVIQYNQA
+743 MLRQDPMTIEYNQA
-757 GATSLLHFYKKAC
+757 GATSLLHFYKKVC

-819 KGYPENVEILFIND
+819 KNYRANVEILFIND
-833 YTTGETYVKHDGT
+833 YTTDENYVRHDGT
-846 TARRLWDGNTYSD
+846 TERLLWDGNTYSD
-859 LGSFQAYESGSAATG
+859 LGSFQAYESGSTANG

-888 GATGGVGFI
+888 GATGGVGFVI
-897 VRDAKGNLLAF
+897 RDAEGNLLAF

-923 ISTGTAVLQSVAAD
+923 IGTGTAVLQSVAAN
-937 GSVTEITYD
+937 GSITEITYD

-960 TVKTLLDGETDN
+960 TVKNILDGDTDN
-972 GGDDGESYTKPG
+972 GGDDGKSYTKPG
-984 LYKSNNAH
+984 LYKANNAH
-992 FTALADKYTE
+992 YTALASKYTE
-1002 AKEIYDNGNV
+1002 AEEIYVNGNV
-1012 AQYLAAYTA
+1012 AQYMAAYSA

-1027 ALLADEYATIALQ
+1027 ALLADEYATVALQ
-1040 PGSKYIIR
+1040 PGNKYTIR
-1048 CKGRNQ
+1048 CKGRDQ

-1059 NSETSGETTTHK
+1059 NSETSGETTTYK
-1071 VAYTDTL
+1071 VACTTTL
-1078 PESTAE
+1078 PAST

-1113 VLTVSAKQNEQFQCG
+1113 VLTVSAESNEQFQCG
-1128 SEKYAFGI
+1128 SAKYAFGI
-1136 QQVATGSNYFTFY
+1136 QQVATGSNYFTLY
-1149 HSSDP
+1149 HSNP
-1154 STYMNAGNNGQVVSW
+1154 STYMNAAGNNGNVVSW
-1169 DGANDN
+1169 NSANDN

-1188 TAKARILLEEMEGNT
+1188 TAKARILLEEMESNT

-1217 PLDMSTFRISSNSVE
+1217 PLDMSTFRITSNSVE

-1246 TYFHSNWSESSASS
+1246 TYFHSNWSTSSASS
-1260 NLDEEH
+1260 NLNEDH

-1289 SAAGNLDAPASIDVY
+1289 RDAGNLDAPASIYVY
-1304 VGNTVDG
+1304 GGNTVDG
-1311 DGNVTDFTKIT
+1311 DGNVTDLTYITKL
-1322 TFSKDDANNPLPCIS
+1322 SKDDTENPLPCIS

-1346 IGTAGSPYR
+1346 IGTAGSSYR

-1367 NAVTNGTL
+1367 NAVANGTL

-1389 RASSKLFASDSRY
+1389 RASSKLYASDSRY
-1402 TTITDAQYVTAAN
+1402 TTMTDAQYVTAAD

-1425 NANATASE
+1425 NADATETE
-1433 LTAAYE
+1433 LTAAYNA
-1439 TLSAQYTILLNAYN
+1439 LSAQYTILLNAYN
-1453 AAGNEDLTAAREA
+1453 AAENADLTAAQNA
-1466 LQSVIEQTQSLLNEC
+1466 LQGVIDQTQSLLNEC

-1488 NVDLQCGDA
+1488 SVALQCTDA
-1497 NAAYYI
+1497 NGAYYI
-1503 SSNADQNTGGG
+1503 SSNADQNAGGG
-1514 NQDGGGVAALLDTDL
+1514 NNDGGGVAALLDTNL
-1529 ATYFHSRWGGTVV
+1529 STYFHSRWGGTVV

-1550 DMGSENVL
+1550 DMGSLDAL

-1567 RQVDNT
+1567 RQNDSPSN
-1573 NKTSPHPTII
+1573 NSPHPTII
-1583 EVYGSNDGED
+1583 EVYGSNDGTD

-1600 FKRTDATNP
+1600 FKRTDAINP

-1618 SWTSTKIKSATPY
+1618 SWTSTKIQSATPY
-1631 RYVRFVVTE
+1631 RYVRFVVTK
-1640 SNGPRDKIYGGHY
+1640 SAGPGNTIYGGHY

-1675 GLATEQDLLDTDD
+1675 GSATEQDLLDTDD
-1688 ALQSAIATKSLAT
+1688 ALQSAIAAKSIAT
-1701 TVDQLTAAQTALQAQ
+1701 TVNQLTAAQTALQAQ
-1716 YDALLAAK
+1716 YEALLAAK
-1724 NSVSTAGLEAAVA
+1724 NRVSTADLETAVA

-1746 FSDDACTTIKDK
+1746 FSNDECTMIKDE

-1772 VNTSI
+1772 VNTAI
-1777 TTAQAI
+1777 MNAQAVI
-1783 VDADQPT
+1783 DASQPT
-1790 NNEIYEQLVA
+1790 EEEVIEQQAA
-1800 VNAMQEKLETAIAYA
+1800 VEAMQERLETAIYA
-1815 ALPVKLSTDEE
+1815 TLPVKLSTDEE
-1826 KVYYSITIKRDGTP
+1826 KVYYSISIKRDGTP

-1850 NNKLK
+1850 DNKLK
-1855 VTGSGFQYGNNL
+1855 VASSGFEYGNDL
-1867 QAFYFTKGTTAPQVL
+1867 QAFYFTKGTTAPQVF

-1893 ARIVNS
+1893 ARIVSS
-1899 TSDLAQGAGKVAG
+1899 TSDLAEGAGKVAG
-1912 VEPTT
+1912 VDPAT

-1932 TSSGWY
+1932 TSNDYSGWY
-1938 NIRPIPLDGSA
+1938 NIRPIPLDGS
-1949 TNLYMSNIYGVGKNI
+1949 TTDLYMSNFGGVGNNI
-1964 GFYTDANDGGSC
+1964 GFYTVADDGGSC
-1976 FQFTEQTVWDKS
+1976 FRFTICDKG
-1988 EAFYQL
+1988 EAFYRL
-1994 YNYYTHSVKV
+1994 YDYYTHSVKV

-2013 NNDLVG
+2013 SDDPG
-2019 YYSSAKANEYNSA
+2019 YYSSDKANEYNSA

-2051 DDEFTNAYNA
+2051 DEDFTNAYNT
-2061 LVTANEAL
+2061 LVNANEAL
-2069 TFNLP
+2069 TPNLP

-2081 LRSACTQANYCTD
+2081 LRSACTQANYCKK
-2094 ALAYVDPANPSQRIY
+2094 ALAYVDPANATQRIY
-2109 WSKGKE
+2109 WSKGKAE
-2115 VTDATAIWTITPNG
+2115 TDATAIWTITPNG
-2129 DGTFAVRNLHT
+2129 DETFAVRNLHT
-2140 GTAVRKFNER
+2140 GTAVSKFNER
-2150 LTDVAGSVTLTSL
+2150 LTDAAGNVTLTFL

-2168 ELKLTAGGTIMHAQQ
+2168 ELKLNANGTIMHAQQ
-2183 TGSIIVSWNAD
+2183 TDNIIVNWPAD

-2202 IEEVT
+2202 IVEVT
-2207 DLSEVGYALN
+2207 DLSAVSYVLN
-2217 MSQYE
+2217 MSQYGY
-2222 QASLYLAYPAII
+2222 AGFYSAYPVQI
-2234 PNGIT
+2234 PAGLQ
-2239 AYYATV
+2239 AYYVKQDDVTTGTA
-2245 ENADITDVA
+2245 ENPGTAHLTEITDV
-2254 TGGKITLTPITG
+2254 I
-2266 NVLPAETG
+2266 PANTG
-2274 VILRGAQGA
+2274 VILYGAQGTYA
-2283 YNFNLSTDDA
+2283 LKYDA
-2293 GRAPAEKLFMGS
+2293 DGGTEVSDNMLAGS
-2305 PYKKLVQGVA
+2305 PYLCYKQGEEGT
-2315 NYKYYLFGAR
+2315 KYYLFGV
-2325 TMGDGSKKV
+2325 KNENV
-2334 GLFMTW
+2334 GLYVAW
-2340 LEYLAD
+2340 LEYNAD
-2346 GTTSYTRD
+2346 GSQTISDEDIND
-2354 TGKTDDQGHAITENV
+2354 TDR
-2369 STAGTDNGGYF
+2369 GGYF
-2380 YVSANKIYMPWNT
+2380 RVGANKIYLP
-2393 ANGAAP
+2393 
-2399 AFYFN
+2399 Y
-2404 FDGTTTG
+2404 TTTVQG
-2411 VDGIENVWDRNTG
+2411 VSAFHLDFNTG
-2424 IYDLQG
+2424 VETSIDPLELLPRNAVIYNLQG
-2430 RRVNRIEQS
+2430 RRIHHILHS
-2439 GIYVINGQKRF
+2439 GVYI
-2450 VKVNGR
+2450 VNGVKRYVRTRNVQP